1 MRLTPLFQQA
11 AIVAASIFAGVVAGA
26 AAATPAA
33 AQRLFRSTDPVE
45 VTFTTSLKNLVKE
58 RDSLKLNPHPAL
70 MTYKDSAGKEV
81 NVPVTLKA
89 RGHFRRQA
97 RNCDFPPISW
107 QAKKNDVNNTLFQGN
122 SKMKITTNCR
132 PGNADYEQYI
142 IGEYAVYRMYQ
153 AISPLHFR
161 TRLAHITYKDS
172 AGPKSSP
179 DVVSWAFFIEDDGEM
194 LRQNKLA
201 ALKQT
206 GALFDDVEQK
216 QLMTT
221 MLFEYMIGNTDASIA
236 MLHNIVIARDS
247 VTQNLMPV
255 AYDFDWSGVVNPRYA
270 FPDAKLKIKR
280 VTDRLHRGPCKTLA
294 EWKPVFAQFLAK
306 KTAVDSIYASI
317 PQLNPTRAKDSK
329 SFLDDFW
336 KTISD
341 DRRAKYEIVEEC
353 QKQGM

>member
-1 MRLTPLFQQA
+1 MRLAPLA
-11 AIVAASIFAGVVAGA
+11 ALALAT
-26 AAATPAA
+26 ATPAA

-45 VTFTTSLKNLVKE
+45 VTFTTSLKNLIKE

-70 MTYKDSAGKEV
+70 MTYKDSAGKDISL
-81 NVPVTLKA
+81 PVTLKA

-107 QAKKNDVNNTLFQGN
+107 EAKRGDVNNTLFQGN
-122 SKMKITTNCR
+122 TKMKLTTNCR

-142 IGEYAVYRMYQ
+142 LGEYAVYRMYQ
-153 AISPLHFR
+153 TISPLHFR

-172 AGPKSSP
+172 AGPKASP
-179 DVVSWAFFIEDDGEM
+179 DVTSWAFFIEDDGEM
-194 LRQNKLA
+194 LRQNKLSP
-201 ALKQT
+201 LKQT
-206 GALFDDVEQK
+206 GALFEDVEQK

-247 VTQNLMPV
+247 LTQNLMPV
-255 AYDFDWSGVVNPRYA
+255 AYDFDWSGLVNPRYA

-280 VTDRLHRGPCKTLA
+280 VTDRLFRGPCKPLA
-294 EWKPVFAQFLAK
+294 EWKPVFAQFLSK
-306 KTAVDSIYASI
+306 RQAVDSIYGSI
-317 PQLNPTRAKDSK
+317 TLLNKSRLKDSK
-329 SFLDDFW
+329 DFLDDFW

-341 DRRAKYEIVEEC
+341 DRKAKYEIVDEC

>member
-1 MRLTPLFQQA
+1 MRLIRLVPNVLTLPLLL
-11 AIVAASIFAGVVAGA
+11 
-26 AAATPAA
+26 AATTAPAA

-45 VTFTTSLKNLVKE
+45 VTFTTSLRQLVRE

-81 NVPVTLKA
+81 NVPVVLKA

-97 RNCDFPPISW
+97 RNCDFPPIGW
-107 QAKKNDVNNTLFQGN
+107 EAKRADVNNTLFQGN
-122 SKMKITTNCR
+122 TKMKITTNCR
-132 PGNADYEQYI
+132 PGNEDYQQYI
-142 IGEYAVYRMYQ
+142 IGEYALYRLYQ
-153 AISPLHFR
+153 AISPLYFR

-179 DVVSWAFFIEDDGEM
+179 DVVSWAFFIEDDAEM

-236 MLHNIVIARDS
+236 GLHNIVLARDS
-247 VTQNLMPV
+247 LTQHLMPV
-255 AYDFDWSGVVNPRYA
+255 AYDFDWSGIINPRYA
-270 FPDAKLKIKR
+270 FPDARLKIKR
-280 VTDRLHRGPCKTLA
+280 VTERLHRGPCKPLA
-294 EWKPVFAQFLAK
+294 EWKPVFAHFLSKRA
-306 KTAVDSIYASI
+306 AVDSIYASI
-317 PQLNPTRAKDSK
+317 PQMSPARVKDAK
-329 SFLDDFW
+329 SFLEDFW
-336 KTISD
+336 KTIAD
-341 DRRAKYEIVEEC
+341 DRRAKYEIVDEC
-353 QKQGM
+353 QKDGM